1 MLIPLM
7 NGIPMQITVNG
18 KPRKVPDD
26 TTAATLID
34 TLGLSGR
41 RLAMEVNGEIV
52 PKSRH
57 AVHGL
62 APGDRIEIVHAVGGG

>member
-7 NGIPMQITVNG
+7 NRTPMQITVNG
-18 KPRKVPDD
+18 KPRDVPDG
-26 TTAATLID
+26 TTAAALID
-34 TLGLSGR
+34 ALELSGR

-57 AVHGL
+57 PVHGL